1 MKRFFDGFPLNSHP
15 MATLSSM
22 VTALSA
28 FHPDSNNQDI
38 DIVDDNIIKIL
49 AKVKTIAAYS
59 YRKSHGLPFIYPEPE
74 LGYVENFL
82 HMMFADSQED
92 QGSIFTSAS
101 EYLRTIQ

>member
-1 MKRFFDGFPLNSHP
+1 M
-15 MATLSSM
+15 TILSSM
-22 VTALSA
+22 VTALSSY
-28 FHPDSNNQDI
+28 HDDNEKNEKEKIDI
-38 DIVDDNIIKIL
+38 DIVRLL

-92 QGSIFTSAS
+92 HHSDEIIIEA
-101 EYLRTIQ
+101 LN